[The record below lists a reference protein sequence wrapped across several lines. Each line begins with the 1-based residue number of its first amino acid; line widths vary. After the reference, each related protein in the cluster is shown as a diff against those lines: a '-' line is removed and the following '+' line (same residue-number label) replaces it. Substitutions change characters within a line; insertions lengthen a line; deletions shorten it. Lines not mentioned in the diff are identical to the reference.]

1 MRQISPGAKPAQ
13 PCGTGSRSLEELVQS
28 SKQLENH
35 KKGRRLGKKMVA
47 DPDAREIGEEC
58 GRDGMDSEWV
68 CPRAENGSKGINHVR
83 NIET

>member
-1 MRQISPGAKPAQ
+1 
-13 PCGTGSRSLEELVQS
+13 
-28 SKQLENH
+28 
-35 KKGRRLGKKMVA
+35 MVV

-68 CPRAENGSKGINHVR
+68 CLRAENGSKGINHVR